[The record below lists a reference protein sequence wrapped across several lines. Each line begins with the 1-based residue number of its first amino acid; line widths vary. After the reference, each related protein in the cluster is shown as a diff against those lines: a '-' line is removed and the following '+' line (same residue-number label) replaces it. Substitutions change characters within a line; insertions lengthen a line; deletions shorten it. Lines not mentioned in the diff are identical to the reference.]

1 MSATSKPNAPVPPP
15 QETATSSTET
25 VETGAEKTVALS
37 ADQAADSAHERVLR
51 DIQVKTRACLS
62 RTERERLKSYRIA
75 WRKFWPILPLFVMT
89 WLIGTAC
96 LLPRF
101 FQPHD
106 IVVVATPSNDFEQL
120 SAKLQSR
127 LELIANA
134 DEAVNVSPELS
145 RLLAPLP
152 RRETLLAMWKGR
164 LSTGVR
170 PDELPN
176 SMSDLTDGTIGAL
189 LVASGNSLED
199 GTFQRYS
206 SNRLPPIISAAVDAT
221 ATEFCEE
228 LLFPELSDELAQLM
242 SVVCQPSL
250 QYSEELT
257 REYALRNPRT
267 TIRISTDAPLLG
279 QEPTTHQIYRP
290 QDAGWQKITAEGLRH
305 ALHNRSFYVTS
316 LILLVFLAAY
326 GAIVYFTRLEY
337 LVELRRFV
345 LVSLLLC
352 LEFISISFCANFI
365 SSRHEIPLPLLLS
378 CLPLAFFPAII
389 CNLLGERLAV
399 ITATLMAMLLPL
411 QLNLPSEHFP
421 LFYFSLLVTLAAVPI
436 FRQISRR
443 LEFISRGL
451 YFGLVL
457 TVAEFFFLLSETTM
471 PGGKDFII
479 EIVFLLAAALANGM
493 LNGCLC
499 ILCMSVLEVLF
510 RLPTALSLTEVSNL
524 DSPLMERL
532 RQEAPGTYEHSV
544 AVADLVVSGAHVIH
558 ANAKLAY
565 AMALYHDI
573 GKLYSPN
580 HFTENLQ
587 DGETSPHLRHTPE
600 DSCEYLREHARFGIR
615 LARKY
620 HLPSLIY
627 PAILQHHG
635 NTIMASFYNQACRQ
649 AAEQGRPAPDQA
661 SFRYD
666 QQTPASREVA
676 LIMLA
681 DSCEAATR
689 SLTRPK
695 RDCKGEAKHLVGA
708 MEEMQ
713 KAHPNASQEEI
724 AAHYEQLLIDEEKA
738 TQTDFRNQLTNRVKS
753 VIQGKFTDGQFDQVE
768 LSTRQLAQLADA
780 FVTTLLDKNHTR
792 LEYKK

>member
-1 MSATSKPNAPVPPP
+1 MSATSKTNVPVPPP
-15 QETATSSTET
+15 QETATSVTEP
-25 VETGAEKTVALS
+25 VETEAEKTVALS
-37 ADQAADSAHERVLR
+37 ADQATDSAHERVLR

-62 RTERERLKSYRIA
+62 RTERERLKNYRIA
-75 WRKFWPILPLFVMT
+75 WRKFWPLLPLFVMT
-89 WLIGTAC
+89 WLIGMAS

-101 FQPHD
+101 FRPQD
-106 IVVVATPSNDFEQL
+106 IVVVATSVNDFEQL
-120 SAKLQSR
+120 SAKLRSR
-127 LELIANA
+127 LELVANA
-134 DEAVNVSPELS
+134 DEAVNISPELAK
-145 RLLAPLP
+145 LLAPLP
-152 RRETLLAMWKGR
+152 RREALLTMWKRR
-164 LSTGVR
+164 LDAGVLPER
-170 PDELPN
+170 MPDELA
-176 SMSDLTDGTIGAL
+176 DLTDGTIGAL
-189 LVASGNSLED
+189 LVVSGNSLED
-199 GTFQRYS
+199 ATFRRYS
-206 SNRLPPIISAAVDAT
+206 SNRLPPVISVAVLAT
-221 ATEFCEE
+221 ATEYCEE
-228 LLFPELSDELAQLM
+228 IQFPELSEELAQLM
-242 SVVCQPSL
+242 GVVCQPSL

-257 REYALRNPRT
+257 HEYALRHPNKN
-267 TIRISTDAPLLG
+267 IRVSTRAPMLG
-279 QEPTTHQIYRP
+279 QEPAPHQIYRP
-290 QDAGWQKITAEGLRH
+290 QDEGWLKMSAKDFRHMLR
-305 ALHNRSFYVTS
+305 NRSFYITA
-316 LILLVFLAAY
+316 LILLVFLASY
-326 GAIVYFTRLEY
+326 SAIIYFTRLEY
-337 LVELRRFV
+337 IVELRRFV
-345 LVSLLLC
+345 LISLLLC
-352 LEFISISFCANFI
+352 LEFVAIAFCARFI
-365 SSRHEIPLPLLLS
+365 STRHEVVLPLLLS

-389 CNLLGERLAV
+389 CNLLNERLAV

-451 YFGLVL
+451 IFGVVL
-457 TVAEFFFLLSETTM
+457 TVAELFFWLSETTM
-471 PGGKDFII
+471 PSGKDLLI

-573 GKLYSPN
+573 GKLYSPS

-649 AAEQGRPAPDQA
+649 ATEQGLPAPDQER
-661 SFRYD
+661 FRYD

-695 RDCKGEAKHLVGA
+695 RDCKGEAERLVGA
-708 MEEMQ
+708 MEELQ
-713 KAHPNASQEEI
+713 KTQSNASSEEI
-724 AAHYEQLLIDEEKA
+724 ATRYEQLLKDEEKA
-738 TQTDFRNQLTNRVKS
+738 AQIDFRNQLTNRVRS
-753 VIQGKFTDGQFDQVE
+753 VIQSKFTDGQFDQVE
-768 LSTRQLAQLADA
+768 LSTRQLAQLVDA
-780 FVTTLLDKNHTR
+780 FVATLLDKNHTR